1 MNVLRNL
8 TISVA
13 SYNNIFN
20 LAISTKSIFFLE
32 NPYIFFTITNFWTFW
47 EVLLFQSGCTAS
59 LPRSAT
65 FFWKKSQF
73 LFKKH
78 IYFIHWNQFLNVLRS
93 LTISV
98 ASSKKIF
105 NFGDF
110 YKIIFSFEKPIKFNQ
125 NYQIL
130 NVSRGL
136 IFSVAFYRKFA
147 GFSNFLKKS
156 IFFRKTHHTFAS
168 KNINFER
175 FHNFYYFSRIL
186 LKLCYLYYFF

>member
-1 MNVLRNL
+1 MNVLRSL

-13 SYNNIFN
+13 SYNKIFN
-20 LAISTKSIFFLE
+20 LAISTKSFFFLE
-32 NPYIFFTITNFWTFW
+32 NPYIFFTITNFWSFW

-59 LPRSAT
+59 LPQSAT

-147 GFSNFLKKS
+147 RFSDFLKK
-156 IFFRKTHHTFAS
+156 
-168 KNINFER
+168 INFFSE
-175 FHNFYYFSRIL
+175 NPPYFCIKKHKFRTFS
-186 LKLCYLYYFF
+186 